1 MLQSVFEGR
10 ETVKQTYDNILIYLK
25 SILSTELND
34 DLNVDLSILEDLLIE
49 ESNNEPFTVF
59 KLNLFTILDKYLL
72 GFGVLLKE
80 EKSFEI
86 YFKIFYLLYNIKQL
100 DYYKE
105 EVEIIIYGDYND
117 EDKIHLLFSLYFEE
131 TIEVLDTIDVSSLFF
146 TFIEGNIKQEKIYNM
161 DLILRAVTLSKYDD
175 SFKFTIL
182 FKQIMNAEV
191 IYNITIKN
199 DLDIIRN
206 ELTER
211 VYNNIL
217 NKYEYKEELNKVTN
231 EIIFTLLFYHY
242 DVVMDLTK
250 VFDNDFILRL
260 FNKPVL
266 EIDGVI
272 DNINNTIRRLLKDNN
287 E

>member
-49 ESNNEPFTVF
+49 ESNSEPFTVF

-146 TFIEGNIKQEKIYNM
+146 TFIEDNIKQEKIYNM

>member
-49 ESNNEPFTVF
+49 ESNSEPFTVF

>member
-34 DLNVDLSILEDLLIE
+34 DLNVGLSILEDLLIE
-49 ESNNEPFTVF
+49 ESNSEPFTVF

-260 FNKPVL
+260 FNKPVI